1 MSNILKIICEYS
13 GNLCD
18 LQVPL
23 KKTSPA
29 TGSAEPG
36 GSSSSCVGSGREI
49 VNVRNSDVFLGDYH
63 FLIYIDVRLFKFR
76 SYRRFDAKDIKNL
89 MLFYNNKEHVLFL
102 QLPCLPANE
111 EEERRDN
118 RKIRSNDKKSFN
130 SIERPLDLGKLK
142 RITDLC
148 RIQLSDDNQDFVKL
162 EAKFDYGFASKF
174 HGKIRNFECDLKNI
188 SRIME
193 PSKASPLQRS
203 IDRNIHE
210 MRDFSREQ
218 YKLNFVELQVPDGH
232 DNPALFNINFKDTT
246 LTADE
251 ESLLHNLTCKPEM
264 MKMPKDFDK
273 VEVDCGLISIL
284 LAICYDIRSTTNE
297 ANCESGWTRS
307 ILTPTLY
314 YFEPFYRLR
323 DVVISFYRRSLI
335 YPLYRNYEFSRHCVE
350 DCIQALQMHSE
361 WLVKQLLITHELF
374 NGSERA
380 VFNYYYLDDYIRYI
394 TNVTVCPATHLQTL
408 AYNLK
413 NVLLDI
419 FKKHLGLGLTDLE
432 SELLRELITDIH
444 IASSNS
450 EDESEDQ
457 EDGEGEADD
466 AGTESCESEF
476 CNSNESSDTEEN
488 SVIEKQMNE
497 LKL

>member
-1 MSNILKIICEYS
+1 MSNIRKIICEYR
-13 GNLCD
+13 GNLCE

-23 KKTSPA
+23 SDLSDNSNK
-29 TGSAEPG
+29 
-36 GSSSSCVGSGREI
+36 REI
-49 VNVRNSDVFLGDYH
+49 INVRNSDIWLGEYH
-63 FLIYIDVRLFKFR
+63 FLIYVDVRLFKFR
-76 SYRRFDAKDIKNL
+76 SYRLFDTKDIKNL
-89 MLFYNNKEHVLFL
+89 MLFYNNKQHVLFL

-118 RKIRSNDKKSFN
+118 RKIRLNEKKSLN
-130 SIERPLDLGKLK
+130 GLSERPLDLSKLK
-142 RITDLC
+142 RITDIC
-148 RIQLSDDNQDFVKL
+148 RIQLNDDNQDFVKL
-162 EAKFDYGFASKF
+162 EAKFDYGFSNKF

-188 SRIME
+188 SRITE
-193 PSKASPLQRS
+193 PSRSSPLQRS

-210 MRDFSREQ
+210 MRDFSRDQ
-218 YKLNFVELQVPDGH
+218 YKLNFVELQIPDGH

-246 LTADE
+246 LTRDE
-251 ESLLHNLTCKPEM
+251 QSLLHNLTCKPEM
-264 MKMPKDFDK
+264 MKMAKDFDQ

-297 ANCESGWTRS
+297 VNCESAWTRS

-314 YFEPFYRLR
+314 YFEPFHRLR

-350 DCIQALQMHSE
+350 DCIQALQMHSD

-374 NGSERA
+374 NVGERA

-394 TNVTVCPATHLQTL
+394 TNPSICPAAHLQML
-408 AYNLK
+408 AYNIK
-413 NVLLDI
+413 NILLDI

-432 SELLRELITDIH
+432 SELLKELITDIH
-444 IASSNS
+444 IAASTSG
-450 EDESEDQ
+450 DESEDQ
-457 EDGEGEADD
+457 EEGEGEADD